1 MRCTILAI
9 LALASALAH
18 AAQTPAESS
27 SVPIRWTVETSRAQ
41 VAQFEAYRGETLDL
55 EATMKSYGSP
65 LATPVQP
72 SLYWQTNGMGAAWWT
87 APATA
92 SGNVIRA
99 TWSPTNDCGGTVYN
113 CFIGQAGGNYRAA
126 FRLRMLPSPGYTPN
140 LLPLPTVTGESD
152 PVFSSWLATN
162 KFSSARAETV
172 GTDSQWTD
180 ATGTVWQVAQKI
192 IGDLY
197 FAADREFENK
207 TGPIGFS
214 DYIYVVQEGTG
225 FDLWLDDYGEVQ
237 GYPMS
242 QLAGH
247 DGWWKED
254 RSYGTYFFFPSY
266 ALVTNIVGR
275 VALKGDIPEEETDP
289 TVPSWAK
296 ASQKPTYT
304 AEEVGAAPASLAEA
318 VNAWQTY
325 WDGDDV
331 RITVTNYYG
340 SLDIPALYIEQK
352 MEAND
357 EHSEKWFKTIWDERT
372 RWNAFLS
379 DYAAVTNEVAQNK
392 ADRAWGVYDSSSGEY
407 SPDGLLQ
414 ISQEQVMIASGLA
427 YQKTVTAG
435 GCAFWVLKATN
446 PTSVSGELQ
455 NGYFRISDGDGNPL
469 FEIVKGDKRVVG
481 AVATDVQVSSVSM
494 TIRYNS
500 VSDQHPVLEVCTDL
514 SRADWQREDEATVAS
529 VAWSGS
535 SGAWVATVTPV
546 GARPQLFAK
555 ATFEAGGNTYIKNH
569 VASSLDKVVVGGQ
582 EYTVTVQTING
593 KKLLVLE

>member
-1 MRCTILAI
+1 MRSLIVIA
-9 LALASALAH
+9 ALAASMSASAV
-18 AAQTPAESS
+18 T
-27 SVPIRWTVETSRAQ
+27 
-41 VAQFEAYRGETLDL
+41 
-55 EATMKSYGSP
+55 ATKEW
-65 LATPVQP
+65 VQ
-72 SLYWQTNGMGAAWWT
+72 
-87 APATA
+87 
-92 SGNVIRA
+92 
-99 TWSPTNDCGGTVYN
+99 
-113 CFIGQAGGNYRAA
+113 
-126 FRLRMLPSPGYTPN
+126 
-140 LLPLPTVTGESD
+140 
-152 PVFSSWLATN
+152 LATN
-162 KFSSARAETV
+162 DVLREAKAYADAKPSAP
-172 GTDSQWTD
+172 
-180 ATGTVWQVAQKI
+180 VASVN
-192 IGDLY
+192 G
-197 FAADREFENK
+197 K
-207 TGPIGFS
+207 TGAVNLRAHDVGALSTEGGIVKGPIVM
-214 DYIYVVQEGTG
+214 YT
-225 FDLWLDDYGEVQ
+225 DYGPL
-237 GYPMS
+237 Y
-242 QLAGH
+242 L
-247 DGWWKED
+247 
-254 RSYGTYFFFPSY
+254 
-266 ALVTNIVGR
+266 
-275 VALKGDIPEEETDP
+275 
-289 TVPSWAK
+289 
-296 ASQKPTYT
+296 
-304 AEEVGAAPASLAEA
+304 EVGAGGYGGFVEVYSGANQPASIKKDGKEVATESQVAEVGNLVDA
-318 VNAWQTY
+318 LGSIVNAWQTY

-331 RITVTNYYG
+331 RVTVTNYFG
-340 SLDIPALYIEQK
+340 SMGTPSLYIEQK
-352 MEAND
+352 MPAD
-357 EHSEKWFKTIWDERT
+357 GDHDAPWFKTVWDERT
-372 RWNAFLS
+372 RWNAFLPVFT
-379 DYAAVTNEVAQNK
+379 AVTNEVAQNK

-546 GARPQLFAK
+546 GARPHLFAK
-555 ATFEAGGNTYIKNH
+555 ASYEAGGNTYIKNH

>member
-1 MRCTILAI
+1 MRSTILAI

-27 SVPIRWTVETSRAQ
+27 SVPLRWTVETSRVQPA
-41 VAQFEAYRGETLDL
+41 VFDAYQGETLDL
-55 EATMKSYGSP
+55 EATMQSYGKP
-65 LATPVQP
+65 FAITGDDIRI
-72 SLYWQTNGMGAAWWT
+72 YWQTNGMGGAWWS
-87 APATA
+87 APAA
-92 SGNVIRA
+92 VKAGRSGERDTYAA
-99 TWSPTNDCGGTVYN
+99 TWTPSMDAGAGVYS
-113 CFIGQAGGNYRAA
+113 CFIGQSGGNYRAA
-126 FRLRMLPSPGYTPN
+126 FTLRMRPAPGAVPNTLDLPRQTINFATVEVLNPPWITPQ
-140 LLPLPTVTGESD
+140 T
-152 PVFSSWLATN
+152 
-162 KFSSARAETV
+162 
-172 GTDSQWTD
+172 
-180 ATGTVWQVAQKI
+180 
-192 IGDLY
+192 
-197 FAADREFENK
+197 
-207 TGPIGFS
+207 
-214 DYIYVVQEGTG
+214 
-225 FDLWLDDYGEVQ
+225 
-237 GYPMS
+237 
-242 QLAGH
+242 
-247 DGWWKED
+247 
-254 RSYGTYFFFPSY
+254 
-266 ALVTNIVGR
+266 VTNIV
-275 VALKGDIPEEETDP
+275 TDLGQQFGKVQSVNGQ
-289 TVPSWAK
+289 TGVVNLNAFD
-296 ASQKPTYT
+296 
-304 AEEVGAAPASLAEA
+304 VGALSKNGGVVGEQGETVGALELSSTYMDAPNIELRQSFLSAGSISVPDSAIYVQTGEGPRASITKGGREVATEDQVEA
-318 VNAWQTY
+318 VNNRVESLGTTVNAWQTY

-340 SLDIPALYIEQK
+340 SLDIPSLYLEQK
-352 MEAND
+352 MPAD
-357 EHSEKWFKTIWDERT
+357 GDHDAPWFKTVWDERT
-372 RWNAFLS
+372 RWNAFLPVFT
-379 DYAAVTNEVAQNK
+379 AVTNEVAQNK

-414 ISQEQVMIASGLA
+414 LSQEQVMIASGLA

-435 GCAFWVLKATN
+435 GCAVWVLKATN

-481 AVATDVQVSSVSM
+481 AVATDIQVSSVSM

-546 GARPQLFAK
+546 GARPHLFAK
-555 ATFEAGGNTYIKNH
+555 ASYEAGGNTYIKNH

>member
-1 MRCTILAI
+1 MRSTILAI
-9 LALASALAH
+9 LALAAALAH

-27 SVPIRWTVETSRAQ
+27 SVPIRWTVETSRVQPA
-41 VAQFEAYRGETLDL
+41 VFEAYQGETLDL
-55 EATMKSYGSP
+55 EATMQSYGKP
-65 LATPVQP
+65 FAITGDDIRI
-72 SLYWQTNGMGAAWWT
+72 YWQTNGMAGAWWSAPAAVKVGQSGERDTYAATWTPSMDAGAA
-87 APATA
+87 
-92 SGNVIRA
+92 
-99 TWSPTNDCGGTVYN
+99 VYS
-113 CFIGQAGGNYRAA
+113 CFIGQPGGNYRAE
-126 FRLRMLPSPGYTPN
+126 FRLRLRPSPGSTPN
-140 LLPLPTVTGESD
+140 TLRLPDVSYDARLNGTPTING
-152 PVFSSWLATN
+152 TN
-162 KFSSARAETV
+162 LV
-172 GTDSQWTD
+172 
-180 ATGTVWQVAQKI
+180 
-192 IGDLY
+192 DLVKVQSV
-197 FAADREFENK
+197 NGK
-207 TGPIGFS
+207 TGAVNLS
-214 DYIYVVQEGTG
+214 AYD
-225 FDLWLDDYGEVQ
+225 
-237 GYPMS
+237 
-242 QLAGH
+242 
-247 DGWWKED
+247 
-254 RSYGTYFFFPSY
+254 
-266 ALVTNIVGR
+266 
-275 VALKGDIPEEETDP
+275 
-289 TVPSWAK
+289 
-296 ASQKPTYT
+296 
-304 AEEVGAAPASLAEA
+304 VGALSTKGGMIKGPIVMYTDYEPLYLQVGAGGYGGFVEVYGGPTQPASIRKDGQEVATESQVEA
-318 VNAWQTY
+318 VGNRVDALGSTVNAWQTY

-331 RITVTNYYG
+331 RLTVTNYFG
-340 SLDIPALYIEQK
+340 SLGTPTLYLEQK
-352 MEAND
+352 MPADGDHD
-357 EHSEKWFKTIWDERT
+357 EPWFKTVWDERT

-414 ISQEQVMIASGLA
+414 LSQEQVMIASGLA

-435 GCAFWVLKATN
+435 GCAVWVLKATN

-546 GARPQLFAK
+546 GARPHLFAK
-555 ATFEAGGNTYIKNH
+555 ASYEAGGNTYIKNH

>member
-9 LALASALAH
+9 LALAAALAH
-18 AAQTPAESS
+18 AAQTPSESS
-27 SVPIRWTVETSRAQ
+27 SVPLRWTVETSRVQPA
-41 VAQFEAYRGETLDL
+41 VFDAYQGETLSL
-55 EATMKSYGSP
+55 EATMQSYGKP
-65 LATPVQP
+65 FAITGDDIRI
-72 SLYWQTNGMGAAWWT
+72 YWQTNGMGGAWWS
-87 APATA
+87 APASVKVGQ
-92 SGNVIRA
+92 SGERDTYAA
-99 TWSPTNDCGGTVYN
+99 TWTPSMDAGAAVYS
-113 CFIGQAGGNYRAA
+113 CFIGQPGGNYRAE
-126 FRLRMLPSPGYTPN
+126 FRLRLRPSPGSTPN
-140 LLPLPTVTGESD
+140 TLRLPDVSYDARLNGTPTINGTNLVDLVKVQSVNGKTGA
-152 PVFSSWLATN
+152 VVLAAADVGALSKN
-162 KFSSARAETV
+162 GGEVGEQGETV
-172 GTDSQWTD
+172 GALELSSTYTD
-180 ATGTVWQVAQKI
+180 APNIELRQSFLSAGSISVPDSA
-192 IGDLY
+192 
-197 FAADREFENK
+197 
-207 TGPIGFS
+207 
-214 DYIYVVQEGTG
+214 IYVQTGEGPRASITKG
-225 FDLWLDDYGEVQ
+225 GREV
-237 GYPMS
+237 
-242 QLAGH
+242 AT
-247 DGWWKED
+247 ED
-254 RSYGTYFFFPSY
+254 QVEAVNNRVESLGT
-266 ALVTNIVGR
+266 T
-275 VALKGDIPEEETDP
+275 
-289 TVPSWAK
+289 
-296 ASQKPTYT
+296 
-304 AEEVGAAPASLAEA
+304 

-340 SLDIPALYIEQK
+340 SLDIPSLYLEQK
-352 MEAND
+352 MPAGD
-357 EHSEKWFKTIWDERT
+357 GHDAPWFRVVWDERT
-372 RWNAFLS
+372 RWNTFMPAFT
-379 DYAAVTNEVAQNK
+379 AVTNEVAQNK

-414 ISQEQVMIASGLA
+414 LSQEQVMIASGLA

-435 GCAFWVLKATN
+435 GCAVWVLKATN

-481 AVATDVQVSSVSM
+481 AVATDVKVSSVSM

-546 GARPQLFAK
+546 GARPHLFAK
-555 ATFEAGGNTYIKNH
+555 ASYEAGGNTYIKNH